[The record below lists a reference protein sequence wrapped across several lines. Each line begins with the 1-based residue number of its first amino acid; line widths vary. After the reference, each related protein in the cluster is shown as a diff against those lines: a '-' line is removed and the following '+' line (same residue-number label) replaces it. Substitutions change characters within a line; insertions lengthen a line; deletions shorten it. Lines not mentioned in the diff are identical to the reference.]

1 MYWTSKVNM
10 TKVEQINKLLDS
22 LEKSKFRGSF
32 HLNNSMKDYVREKGL
47 NKIASDAYE
56 IIEKR
61 LSPAII
67 ANDGRQTPMK
77 QTHPVFI
84 AQHATATCCRECI
97 YKWHKI
103 RPGVEL
109 SRIQQDYLVDVIMT
123 WIKKEM

>member
-1 MYWTSKVNM
+1 M

-84 AQHATATCCRECI
+84 AQHATGCCCRGCLF
-97 YKWHKI
+97 KI
-103 RPGVEL
+103 HNIEKGKKLTDSEIKYIVN
-109 SRIQQDYLVDVIMT
+109 VIMF
-123 WIKKEM
+123 WIKRQINI

>member
-1 MYWTSKVNM
+1 M

-84 AQHATATCCRECI
+84 AQHATGCN
-97 YKWHKI
+97 
-103 RPGVEL
+103 
-109 SRIQQDYLVDVIMT
+109 
-123 WIKKEM
+123 